1 MQIRRETKIG
11 LLTAGALALL
21 IWGYE
26 FLKGRNILQSSQ
38 IFISEYDNV
47 DELKKSNPIQ
57 VNGLQVG
64 IVRAVYLNP
73 QNLTSIIVEM
83 DVSKDI
89 KVPLGTVA
97 EIHTSSLMGGR
108 IIELVFPA
116 ECIDGSCPPAGKVL
130 EGRTLGFLNSMVGTD
145 NLDTYLTILETR
157 LTRLTDT
164 IISRFSDNPELQKS
178 GKDLQSILANLNSA
192 SATLT
197 RQLNG
202 SLGDSFDNIASVTEN
217 LKKNNEQISKMIDN
231 LASVSGDLKE
241 EDVVGNVNT
250 TVTQLKS
257 TLQQIDGAVADLTS
271 VLSRI
276 QEGQGTLGLLVKD
289 REMYDQ
295 LNKTLTN
302 IDLLTQDIRLNP
314 KRYTTVLSKKSK
326 PYEKPEDDPANEE
339 K

>member
-97 EIHTSSLMGGR
+97 EIHTSSMMGGR
-108 IIELVFPA
+108 IIELVFPT

-202 SLGDSFDNIASVTEN
+202 SLDDSFDNIASVTEN
-217 LKKNNEQISKMIDN
+217 LRKNNEQISKMIDN

-326 PYEKPEDDPANEE
+326 PYEKPEDDPANE

>member
-11 LLTAGALALL
+11 LLTAAALALL

-38 IFISEYDNV
+38 IFISEYENV

-73 QNLTSIIVEM
+73 KNLTSILVEM

-89 KVPLGTVA
+89 KVPLGTIA
-97 EIHTSSLMGGR
+97 EIHTTSMMGGR
-108 IIELVFPA
+108 VIELVFPP

-130 EGRTLGFLNSMVGTD
+130 EGRTKGFLNSMVGTD
-145 NLDTYLTILETR
+145 NLDTYLSMLETR
-157 LTRLTDT
+157 LTSLTDT
-164 IISRFSDNPELQKS
+164 IIAKFSGNPELQQS
-178 GKDLQSILANLNSA
+178 GQDLQSILANLNAA
-192 SATLT
+192 SATLN

-202 SLGDSFDNIASVTEN
+202 SLGASFDNIASVTEN
-217 LKKNNEQISKMIDN
+217 LRKNNEQITRLLDN
-231 LASVSGDLKE
+231 LAAVSGDLKE
-241 EDVVGNVNT
+241 DDVVGNVNS
-250 TVTQLKS
+250 TVNQVKA
-257 TLQQIDGAVADLTS
+257 TLQQIDVAVASLTAT
-271 VLSRI
+271 LTKI
-276 QEGQGTLGLLVKD
+276 QQSEGTLGLLAND
-289 REMYDQ
+289 RAMYDQ

-302 IDLLTQDIRLNP
+302 IELLTQDIRLNP

-326 PYEKPEDDPANEE
+326 PYEKPEEDPGTDE

>member
-11 LLTAGALALL
+11 LLTAGAPALL